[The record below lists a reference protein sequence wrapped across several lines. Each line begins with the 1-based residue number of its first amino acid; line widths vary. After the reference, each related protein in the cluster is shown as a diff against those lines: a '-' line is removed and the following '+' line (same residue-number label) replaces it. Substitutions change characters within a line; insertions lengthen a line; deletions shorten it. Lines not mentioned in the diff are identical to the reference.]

1 MEKALVHGLVQPFD
15 CLPERDLGLFGL
27 FGLDGLLDLLDGRSQ
42 GGAAVTI
49 SRPSLLILT
58 NPFLC
63 GLVMRQNHPP
73 RSGCKAM
80 GGATGQ
86 WPFPETSV

>member
-1 MEKALVHGLVQPFD
+1 MEKALVHGLVQQSY
-15 CLPERDLGLFGL
+15 CLPERDLGL
-27 FGLDGLLDLLDGRSQ
+27 FGLDGLLDLLDGGSQ

-49 SRPSLLILT
+49 PHPSLLILT

-73 RSGCKAM
+73 RSGFKAM

-86 WPFPETSV
+86 WPFPEPSV